1 MPTVDQLAAAA
12 AVSDS
17 DEIALSQSGV
27 LRRATRAQLLFGTQ
41 PQLLLGTGALLGR
54 QSGGEGPPESI
65 TIGLGLKLTAGVL
78 QANTPQV
85 SLSGL
90 DASTAV
96 VRPSGTTVPNTLASL
111 LADTVSPESF
121 GAVGDGVTDDTAAI
135 AAAIATQRTVRL
147 GPRVYATSGQWTI
160 GIAANLVG
168 TPGLSIIRRISQLSG
183 GAWISIQGPSFHAYG
198 VIFDANNVVAS
209 SETWA
214 VLVTASC
221 LQADFRVCTF
231 SNAAGPTLGN
241 GLTVLASDPAVVAH
255 AVDSCVAL
263 GNSAHGIWFQAVDGV
278 RITNN
283 RTHDNLAYGICVDYE
298 DPRLRQAV
306 RLALI
311 SNNVSWNNSR
321 GISVGNFNETNL
333 QPPTW
338 GNANPDAIAVIVG
351 NNLCYNNKIYGIA
364 VSGRSLI
371 VHANLCSANGSTAN
385 GGGGI
390 LANCAYSKISANVVT
405 GAGQFGVDSGGSINL
420 DLSGNHITGATIGIN
435 SGGSQDV
442 RVTSNML
449 QDNGWAVVIYNVE
462 TDGAGKNFG
471 ISTSNIV
478 IANNTIAMSAP
489 SGGGVYLIDAP
500 QNILVTDNNFVGAN
514 GATIGQCLY
523 AHTDSIIIERNRW
536 NATQRLFANPS
547 LINGL
552 QTVQLPD
559 IADDVM
565 LSNAPFG
572 VQSIQTLHQLAVKGQ
587 IGFVKVTAGGMNYT
601 HATINIT
608 GKGVGATA
616 TALISNGS
624 IIGVA
629 LVNPGAG
636 YDTNGGVASATIVG
650 DGQGAAA
657 LVSVGLPLV
666 ENRRVRIACNVAIR
680 FARIGSWPFQE
691 NWTLSDVTVPANATV
706 TYVATF
712 GAWRAEVIPLAD
724 YIAPPG
730 DGSLLL
736 RTMPGSDLTLRPA
749 TTGHVRVSTDA
760 DPQGYIV
767 ATGHGSPNGVI
778 TAPPGSDY
786 RNLDGGPG
794 ETLWIKQV
802 GADAKGWF
810 AIA

>member
-17 DEIALSQSGV
+17 DEIALSQSGI

-41 PQLLLGTGALLGR
+41 PQLLLGTGLLLGR
-54 QSGGEGPPESI
+54 QSVGEGPPESVA
-65 TIGLGLKLTAGVL
+65 IGPGLKLTAGIL
-78 QANTPQV
+78 QANTPEV

-96 VRPSGTTVPNTLASL
+96 VTPSGTTVPNTLASL
-111 LADTVSPESF
+111 FADTVSPESF
-121 GAVGDGVTDDTAAI
+121 GAIGDGVTDDTAAI

-160 GIAANLVG
+160 GIAASLIG
-168 TPGLSIIRRISQLSG
+168 TPGLSTIRRISHSSG

-198 VIFDANNVVAS
+198 VIFDANNITTS
-209 SETWA
+209 TETWS

-221 LQADFRVCTF
+221 TQADFRICTF
-231 SNAAGPTLGN
+231 SNAVGPTLGN

-255 AVDSCVAL
+255 AVDSCVAS

-283 RTHDNLAYGICVDYE
+283 RTHDNFAYGICADYE
-298 DPRLRQAV
+298 DPRLRQSL
-306 RLALI
+306 RLAII
-311 SNNVSWNNSR
+311 SNNISWNNNR

-338 GNANPDAIAVIVG
+338 GNANPDAIAIIIS
-351 NNLCYNNKIYGIA
+351 NNLCYNNKIYGIT
-364 VSGRSLI
+364 VSGRSLT
-371 VHANLCSANGSTAN
+371 VQANLCSANGSTAN

-390 LANCAYSKISANVVT
+390 LANCAYSKVSGNMVT
-405 GAGQFGVDSGGSINL
+405 GAGQFGIDSGGSINL
-420 DLSGNHITGATIGIN
+420 DLSDNHITGAAVAIN
-435 SGGSQDV
+435 PGGSQNV
-442 RVTSNML
+442 RVTGNML
-449 QDNGWAVVIYNVE
+449 QDNGWAVVVYNVE
-462 TDGAGKNFG
+462 TDGAGRSFG
-471 ISTSNIV
+471 ISTSNIAIV
-478 IANNTIAMSAP
+478 SNNISIPAS
-489 SGGGVYLIDAP
+489 SGGGIYLIDAP
-500 QNILVTDNNFVGAN
+500 QNVLVTDNSFSGIN
-514 GATIGQCLY
+514 GATISQCLY
-523 AHTDSIIIERNRW
+523 AHTDSVIIERNRW
-536 NATQRLFANPS
+536 NFTQRLFANPS
-547 LINGL
+547 VINGL

-565 LSNAPFG
+565 LSSAPLG
-572 VQSIQTLHQLAVKGQ
+572 VQSMQTLHQLAVRGE
-587 IGFVKVTAGGMNYT
+587 IGFVKVTAGGINYT
-601 HATINIT
+601 HATVSIIGT
-608 GKGVGATA
+608 GVGAA
-616 TALISNGS
+616 AIALISNGS

-629 LVNPGAG
+629 LTNPGAG
-636 YDTNGGVASATIVG
+636 YDTNGGTARATIVG

-657 LVSVGLPLV
+657 SVSVGLPLV
-666 ENRRVRIACNVAIR
+666 ENRRVRIACNVPIR
-680 FARIGSWPFQE
+680 FARIGSLPFQE
-691 NWTLSDVTVPANATV
+691 NWTLSDVTVPANATI
-706 TYVATF
+706 TYAVTF
-712 GAWRAEVIPLAD
+712 GAWRAEMVPLAD

-749 TTGHVRVSTDA
+749 TSGHVRVSTDV

-767 ATGHGSPNGVI
+767 ATGHGSPNGLI

-802 GADAKGWF
+802 GVDAEGWF
-810 AIA
+810 ALA